1 MNSMKIYLK
10 LEDEFQEL
18 NKKMI
23 KLKDFINSNNYIALS
38 DESQSLLFI
47 QYAAMRTYG
56 SCLVS
61 RMKLIMKEDING
73 INK

>member
-1 MNSMKIYLK
+1 MEMYLK

-18 NKKMI
+18 NQKMI
-23 KLKDFINSNNYIALS
+23 KLKAFIDSNKYITLS
-38 DESQSLLFI
+38 DKSQSLLFI
-47 QYAAMRTYG
+47 QYEAMRTYG

-61 RMKLIMKEDING
+61 RMKLIMREDING

>member
-1 MNSMKIYLK
+1 MEIYLK

-18 NKKMI
+18 NQKMI
-23 KLKDFINSNNYIALS
+23 KLKDFIDSNKYLTLS

-47 QYAAMRTYG
+47 QYEAMRTYG

-61 RMKLIMKEDING
+61 RMKLIMKEST
-73 INK
+73 

>member
-1 MNSMKIYLK
+1 MEIYLK

-18 NKKMI
+18 QQKMGR
-23 KLKDFINSNNYIALS
+23 LKTFIDSDKYQTLS

-47 QYAAMRTYG
+47 QYESMRTYG

-61 RMKLIMKEDING
+61 RMKLIMKEGING
-73 INK
+73 TDK

>member
-1 MNSMKIYLK
+1 MEIYLK

-18 NKKMI
+18 NQKMI
-23 KLKDFINSNNYIALS
+23 KLKDFIDSNKYLTLS

-47 QYAAMRTYG
+47 QYEAMRTYG

-61 RMKLIMKEDING
+61 RMKLIMRESH
-73 INK
+73 

>member
-1 MNSMKIYLK
+1 MEIYLK

-18 NKKMI
+18 QQKMGR
-23 KLKDFINSNNYIALS
+23 LKTFIDSDKYQTLS

-47 QYAAMRTYG
+47 QYESMRTYG

-61 RMKLIMKEDING
+61 RMKLIMREGING
-73 INK
+73 TNK

>member
-1 MNSMKIYLK
+1 MELHLK
-10 LEDEFQEL
+10 LEEEFQEL
-18 NKKMI
+18 QQKMYR
-23 KLKDFINSNNYIALS
+23 LKVFIDSDKYQALT

-47 QYAAMRTYG
+47 QYEAMITYG

-61 RMKLIMKEDING
+61 RMKLIMREDING

>member
-1 MNSMKIYLK
+1 MELYLK
-10 LEDEFQEL
+10 LEEEFQEL
-18 NKKMI
+18 QQKMYR
-23 KLKDFINSNNYIALS
+23 LKVFIDSDKYQALT

-47 QYAAMRTYG
+47 QYEAMRTYG

-61 RMKLIMKEDING
+61 RMKLIMREDING

>member
-1 MNSMKIYLK
+1 MELYLK

-18 NKKMI
+18 NQKMI
-23 KLKDFINSNNYIALS
+23 KLKDFIDSNKYLALS

-47 QYAAMRTYG
+47 QYEAMRTYG

-61 RMKLIMKEDING
+61 RMKLIMKEST
-73 INK
+73 